1 LDDPR
6 RRIKSRILPEA
17 RRRTRRPD
25 KNDEEGPTM
34 PIQEQ
39 TMIDAI
45 MHTRGQVDFLWQ
57 FFVTVQ
63 LAIFA
68 LLFIYDD
75 AVDSMNRTARALAIC
90 AFGMFDWI
98 NGHALRGCY
107 ALLDALHQQ
116 YRADYGQSSRFQPA
130 LYELFVQQRYEGKES
145 MLMLTHGL
153 AFAVVMLALIWR
165 QFIQHDNRPNTTES
179 RPEPRR

>member
-1 LDDPR
+1 
-6 RRIKSRILPEA
+6 
-17 RRRTRRPD
+17 
-25 KNDEEGPTM
+25 M

-39 TMIDAI
+39 TLIDSI
-45 MHTRGQVDFLWQ
+45 MHTRGQLDFLWQ

-75 AVDSMNRTARALAIC
+75 AVDGMNRTARALAIV
-90 AFGMFDWI
+90 AIGMFDWI
-98 NGHALRGCY
+98 NGHALRSCY
-107 ALLDALHQQ
+107 LLLDALHQQ

-130 LYELFVQQRYEGKES
+130 LYELFVQQRYEGKDT

-153 AFAVVMLALIWR
+153 AFSVVMLALIWR
-165 QFIQHDNRPNTTES
+165 RFIQHEERVR
-179 RPEPRR
+179 RPEAASADPRR

>member
-1 LDDPR
+1 
-6 RRIKSRILPEA
+6 
-17 RRRTRRPD
+17 
-25 KNDEEGPTM
+25 M

-39 TMIDAI
+39 TIIDTI

-63 LAIFA
+63 LAVFA

-75 AVDSMNRTARALAIC
+75 AVDSMNRTARALAII

-98 NGHALRGCY
+98 NGHALRSSY

-130 LYELFVQQRYEGKES
+130 FYELFVQQRYEGKES

-153 AFAVVMLALIWR
+153 AFGVVMMALIWR
-165 QFIQHDNRPNTTES
+165 QFIQHDNRPKIAE
-179 RPEPRR
+179 RAADQR

>member
-1 LDDPR
+1 
-6 RRIKSRILPEA
+6 
-17 RRRTRRPD
+17 
-25 KNDEEGPTM
+25 M
-34 PIQEQ
+34 IQEQ

-45 MHTRGQVDFLWQ
+45 MHTRGQLDFLWQ

-68 LLFIYDD
+68 LLFIYDE
-75 AVDSMNRTARALAIC
+75 AVDSMNRTARALAIV

-98 NGHALRGCY
+98 NGHALRSTY

-116 YRADYGQSSRFQPA
+116 YRADYGQTSRFQPA
-130 LYELFVQQRYEGKES
+130 LYELFVQQRYEGKEA

-153 AFAVVMLALIWR
+153 AFSVVMLALIWR
-165 QFIQHDNRPNTTES
+165 QFIQHDNKAKSANLAV
-179 RPEPRR
+179 EPRQ

>member
-1 LDDPR
+1 
-6 RRIKSRILPEA
+6 
-17 RRRTRRPD
+17 
-25 KNDEEGPTM
+25 M

-39 TMIDAI
+39 TIIDTI

-63 LAIFA
+63 LAVFA

-75 AVDSMNRTARALAIC
+75 AVDSMNRTARALAII

-98 NGHALRGCY
+98 NGHALRGSY

-130 LYELFVQQRYEGKES
+130 FYELFVQQRYEGKES

-153 AFAVVMLALIWR
+153 AFGVVMMALIWR
-165 QFIQHDNRPNTTES
+165 QFIQHDNRPKIAD
-179 RPEPRR
+179 RAADHR

>member
-1 LDDPR
+1 
-6 RRIKSRILPEA
+6 
-17 RRRTRRPD
+17 
-25 KNDEEGPTM
+25 M

-45 MHTRGQVDFLWQ
+45 MHTRGQLDFLWQ

-75 AVDSMNRTARALAIC
+75 AVDNMNRTARALAIA

-98 NGHALRGCY
+98 NGHALRSTY

-116 YRADYGQSSRFQPA
+116 YRADYGQSARFQPA
-130 LYELFVQQRYEGKES
+130 LYELFVQQRYEGKEV

-165 QFIQHDNRPNTTES
+165 QFIQHDNRAKGTDLPVDQ
-179 RPEPRR
+179 RR

>member
-1 LDDPR
+1 
-6 RRIKSRILPEA
+6 
-17 RRRTRRPD
+17 
-25 KNDEEGPTM
+25 M

-68 LLFIYDD
+68 LLFVYDD
-75 AVDSMNRTARALAIC
+75 AVDSMNGTARALSIAAI
-90 AFGMFDWI
+90 GMFNWI
-98 NGHALRGCY
+98 NGHALRGSY

-130 LYELFVQQRYEGKES
+130 LYELFVQQRYEGKET
-145 MLMLTHGL
+145 MLLMTHGM
-153 AFAVVMLALIWR
+153 AFAVVMLALIFR
-165 QFIQHDNRPNTTES
+165 QFIQHEDKG
-179 RPEPRR
+179 RRTMATPKSTL

>member
-1 LDDPR
+1 
-6 RRIKSRILPEA
+6 
-17 RRRTRRPD
+17 
-25 KNDEEGPTM
+25 M

-39 TMIDAI
+39 TMIDTI

-75 AVDSMNRTARALAIC
+75 AVDSMNRTARALAII

-98 NGHALRGCY
+98 NGHALRGSY

-145 MLMLTHGL
+145 MLLLTHGL
-153 AFAVVMLALIWR
+153 AFGVVMLALIWR
-165 QFIQHDNRPNTTES
+165 QFIQHDNRPKS
-179 RPEPRR
+179 VVSAPEQRR

>member
-1 LDDPR
+1 
-6 RRIKSRILPEA
+6 
-17 RRRTRRPD
+17 
-25 KNDEEGPTM
+25 M

>member
-1 LDDPR
+1 
-6 RRIKSRILPEA
+6 
-17 RRRTRRPD
+17 
-25 KNDEEGPTM
+25 M

-45 MHTRGQVDFLWQ
+45 MHTRGQLDFLWQ

-68 LLFIYDD
+68 LLFVYDD
-75 AVDSMNRTARALAIC
+75 AVDRTARALAII
-90 AFGMFDWI
+90 AIGMFNWI
-98 NGHALRGCY
+98 NGHALRSTYG
-107 ALLDALHQQ
+107 LLDALHQQ

-165 QFIQHDNRPNTTES
+165 QFIQHENRPNRTGVAADPLT
-179 RPEPRR
+179 

>member
-1 LDDPR
+1 
-6 RRIKSRILPEA
+6 
-17 RRRTRRPD
+17 
-25 KNDEEGPTM
+25 M

-75 AVDSMNRTARALAIC
+75 AVDGMNRTARGLAIV
-90 AFGMFDWI
+90 AIGMFNWI
-98 NGHALRGCY
+98 NGNALRSSYG
-107 ALLDALHQQ
+107 LLDALHQQ

-130 LYELFVQQRYEGKES
+130 LYELFVQQRYEGKETVL
-145 MLMLTHGL
+145 LMTHGL
-153 AFAVVMLALIWR
+153 AFTVVMLALIWR
-165 QFIQHDNRPNTTES
+165 QFIQHQDRPKRQVSATET
-179 RPEPRR
+179 RL

>member
-1 LDDPR
+1 
-6 RRIKSRILPEA
+6 
-17 RRRTRRPD
+17 
-25 KNDEEGPTM
+25 M

-75 AVDSMNRTARALAIC
+75 AVDGMNRTARALAII
-90 AFGMFDWI
+90 AIGMFDWI
-98 NGHALRGCY
+98 NGHALHGSY

-116 YRADYGQSSRFQPA
+116 YRADYGQTSRFQPA
-130 LYELFVQQRYEGKES
+130 LYELFVQQRFDGKDT
-145 MLMLTHGL
+145 MLLLTHGL
-153 AFAVVMLALIWR
+153 AFGVVMLALIWR
-165 QFIQHDNRPNTTES
+165 QFIQHEDRARRS
-179 RPEPRR
+179 HAAIEPRP

>member
-1 LDDPR
+1 
-6 RRIKSRILPEA
+6 
-17 RRRTRRPD
+17 
-25 KNDEEGPTM
+25 M
-34 PIQEQ
+34 PIAEQ
-39 TMIDAI
+39 ILTDSI

-75 AVDSMNRTARALAIC
+75 AVDGMNRTARALAII
-90 AFGMFDWI
+90 AIGMFDWI
-98 NGHALRGCY
+98 NGHALRSSY

-116 YRADYGQSSRFQPA
+116 YRSDYGQSSRFQPA
-130 LYELFVQQRYEGKES
+130 LYEVFVQQRYEGKET

-153 AFAVVMLALIWR
+153 AFTVVMLALIWR
-165 QFIQHDNRPNTTES
+165 NFIQHEDRPGRTNLPGSTQSVATTTH
-179 RPEPRR
+179 PKL

>member
-1 LDDPR
+1 M
-6 RRIKSRILPEA
+6 IL
-17 RRRTRRPD
+17 
-25 KNDEEGPTM
+25 
-34 PIQEQ
+34 EQ
-39 TMIDAI
+39 TLIDSI
-45 MHTRGQVDFLWQ
+45 MHTRGQLDFLWQ

-75 AVDSMNRTARALAIC
+75 AVDSMNRTARALAII

-98 NGHALRGCY
+98 NGQALRGSY

-116 YRADYGQSSRFQPA
+116 YRADYGQTSRFQPA
-130 LYELFVQQRYEGKES
+130 LYELFVQQRYEGKEA

-153 AFAVVMLALIWR
+153 AFTVVMLALIWR
-165 QFIQHDNRPNTTES
+165 QFMQHDNKAKS
-179 RPEPRR
+179 ASLAVEPRQ

>member
-1 LDDPR
+1 
-6 RRIKSRILPEA
+6 
-17 RRRTRRPD
+17 
-25 KNDEEGPTM
+25 M

-57 FFVTVQ
+57 FFITVQ
-63 LAIFA
+63 LAVFA

-75 AVDSMNRTARALAIC
+75 AVDSMNRTARALAII
-90 AFGMFDWI
+90 AIGMFNWI
-98 NGHALRGCY
+98 NGHALRSTY

-130 LYELFVQQRYEGKES
+130 LYELFVQQRYEGKET
-145 MLMLTHGL
+145 MLLMTHGL
-153 AFAVVMLALIWR
+153 AFTVVMLALIFR
-165 QFIQHDNRPNTTES
+165 QFIQHDVRTRRPAVAA
-179 RPEPRR
+179 EPRL

>member
-1 LDDPR
+1 
-6 RRIKSRILPEA
+6 
-17 RRRTRRPD
+17 
-25 KNDEEGPTM
+25 M

-75 AVDSMNRTARALAIC
+75 AVDGMNRTARALAII
-90 AFGMFDWI
+90 AIGMFNWI
-98 NGHALRGCY
+98 NGNALRSSY

-116 YRADYGQSSRFQPA
+116 YRADYGQSARFQPA
-130 LYELFVQQRYEGKES
+130 LYELFVQQRYEGKET

-153 AFAVVMLALIWR
+153 AFTVVMLALIWR
-165 QFIQHDNRPNTTES
+165 QFIQHDNRA
-179 RPEPRR
+179 RRGDVAAAPRSDGASGKA

>member
-1 LDDPR
+1 
-6 RRIKSRILPEA
+6 
-17 RRRTRRPD
+17 
-25 KNDEEGPTM
+25 M

-39 TMIDAI
+39 TMIDTI

-68 LLFIYDD
+68 LLFIYDE
-75 AVDSMNRTARALAIC
+75 AVDSMNRTARALAII

-98 NGHALRGCY
+98 NGHALRSSY

-116 YRADYGQSSRFQPA
+116 YRVDYGQAARFQPA
-130 LYELFVQQRYEGKES
+130 LYELFVQQRYEGKET

-153 AFAVVMLALIWR
+153 AFSVVMLALIWR
-165 QFIQHDNRPNTTES
+165 QFIQHDNKAKAVVLTTE
-179 RPEPRR
+179 PR

>member
-1 LDDPR
+1 
-6 RRIKSRILPEA
+6 
-17 RRRTRRPD
+17 
-25 KNDEEGPTM
+25 M

-68 LLFIYDD
+68 LLFIYDE
-75 AVDSMNRTARALAIC
+75 AVDGMNRTARALAII

-130 LYELFVQQRYEGKES
+130 LYELFVQQRYEGKET

-153 AFAVVMLALIWR
+153 AFSVVMLALIWR
-165 QFIQHDNRPNTTES
+165 QFIQHDNKAKS
-179 RPEPRR
+179 VALVADPRQ

>member
-1 LDDPR
+1 
-6 RRIKSRILPEA
+6 
-17 RRRTRRPD
+17 
-25 KNDEEGPTM
+25 M

-45 MHTRGQVDFLWQ
+45 MHTRGQLDFLWQ

-75 AVDSMNRTARALAIC
+75 AVDGMNRTARGLAII

-98 NGHALRGCY
+98 NGNALRGCY

-116 YRADYGQSSRFQPA
+116 YRADYGQAARFQPA
-130 LYELFVQQRYEGKES
+130 LYELFVQQRYEGRET

-153 AFAVVMLALIWR
+153 AFTVVMLALIWR
-165 QFIQHDNRPNTTES
+165 QFVQHDKQSKRTNLAADS
-179 RPEPRR
+179 R